1 MDAAITVASPWKSLM
16 IGRFSIKSRNL
27 WVEKTRCKI
36 WPMFTSTV
44 KVFTWNAARKR
55 DEMLELYDGKLSR
68 TVLRRESGSNSAD
81 LAGTIF
87 GGFAPQSQTAE
98 VLSKALGSR
107 TVLSGSISKGKND
120 PSQSLQMIE
129 RPLMTP
135 DELKS
140 IPKGQFVVMKTG
152 SHPMRTR
159 LRLFLDWGI
168 TFGEPY
174 LLEEKAART
183 VAYANKEEL
192 EDAVFQSRIATSAI
206 PEQAPPPARL
216 LRNRPSGTARR
227 I

>member
-1 MDAAITVASPWKSLM
+1 MSTNIARV
-16 IGRFSIKSRNL
+16 FSWS
-27 WVEKTRCKI
+27 
-36 WPMFTSTV
+36 
-44 KVFTWNAARKR
+44 AARKH
-55 DEMLELYDGKLSR
+55 DEMLDLYDGKLSR
-68 TVLRRESGSNSAD
+68 TVLRRESGSNPAD

-87 GGFAPQSQTAE
+87 GGFTPNSQTAE
-98 VLSKALGSR
+98 VLSKSLGSR
-107 TVLSGSISKGKND
+107 TVLSGSISNGKND

-174 LLEEKAART
+174 ILDEKAART
-183 VAYANKEEL
+183 VAYANKQEL
-192 EDAVFQSRIATSAI
+192 EDAVFQSRIKSSAI
-206 PEQAPPPARL
+206 PEQSSPGGPHMGKPT
-216 LRNRPSGTARR
+216 GTGRVL
-227 I
+227 

>member
-1 MDAAITVASPWKSLM
+1 MYL
-16 IGRFSIKSRNL
+16 
-27 WVEKTRCKI
+27 I
-36 WPMFTSTV
+36 WHTSTNIV
-44 KVFTWNAARKR
+44 KLFSWSAARKR

-87 GGFAPQSQTAE
+87 GGFAPNSQTAE

-174 LLEEKAART
+174 ILEEKAART
-183 VAYANKEEL
+183 VAYANKQQL
-192 EDAVFQSRIATSAI
+192 ENAVFQSRVAPAI
-206 PEQAPPPARL
+206 PEQAPPGISRTGKAAETGRC
-216 LRNRPSGTARR
+216 G
-227 I
+227 

>member
-168 TFGEPY
+168 TFEEPY
-174 LLEEKAART
+174 ILEEQILKRNFPF
-183 VAYANKEEL
+183 VVSIDYII
-192 EDAVFQSRIATSAI
+192 SRMFFGLNI
-206 PEQAPPPARL
+206 
-216 LRNRPSGTARR
+216 
-227 I
+227 

>member
-1 MDAAITVASPWKSLM
+1 
-16 IGRFSIKSRNL
+16 
-27 WVEKTRCKI
+27 
-36 WPMFTSTV
+36 MFTSTV

-174 LLEEKAART
+174 ILEEKAART
-183 VAYANKEEL
+183 VAYANKQEL
-192 EDAVFQSRIATSAI
+192 EDAIFQSRIKSAAI
-206 PEQAPPPARL
+206 PEQSPP
-216 LRNRPSGTARR
+216 GTPHMGKPTGTGRV